1 MMNAYSFELGVFA
14 IIMVWMLII
23 VKLDINGKKKGKHK

>member
-1 MMNAYSFELGVFA
+1 MGAYSFELGVLA

-23 VKLDINGKKKGKHK
+23 VELDINGKKGKK